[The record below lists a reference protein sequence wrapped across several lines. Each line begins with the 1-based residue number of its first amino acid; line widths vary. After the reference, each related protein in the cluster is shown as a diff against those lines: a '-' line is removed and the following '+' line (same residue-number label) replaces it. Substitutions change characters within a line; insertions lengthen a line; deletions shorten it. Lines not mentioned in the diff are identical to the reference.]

1 MLYEYAFMHISLTP
15 ELEQQVKRKVDS
27 GLYNNASE
35 VIRES
40 LRLMLEHDLMLQRLK
55 GEIAIGR
62 EQLQRG
68 EGVKINS
75 KADFFKLAKENA

>member
-1 MLYEYAFMHISLTP
+1 MHVSLTP
-15 ELEQQVKRKVDS
+15 ALEEQVRLRVES

-40 LRLMLEHDLMLQRLK
+40 LRLMLERDVMRQRLQAEVNL
-55 GEIAIGR
+55 GA

-68 EGVKINS
+68 EKTTVNS
-75 KADFFKLAKENA
+75 KEEFMALVRRGR